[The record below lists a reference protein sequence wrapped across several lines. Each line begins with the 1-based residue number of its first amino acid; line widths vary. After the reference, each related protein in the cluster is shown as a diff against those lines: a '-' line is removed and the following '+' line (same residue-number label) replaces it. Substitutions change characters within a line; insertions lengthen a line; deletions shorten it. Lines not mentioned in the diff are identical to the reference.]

1 MAIQKI
7 VSSSFHHK
15 NHFKIQKKSKKTLYV
30 TLFLTLFFAL
40 MELFGGLFSNSLSLV
55 GDSFHMFSDVLALGA
70 SMVAIY
76 FETKKPTEKFTYG
89 FLRLEVIVAFLNGIV
104 LIFIATGMIY
114 ESVIRFF
121 HPREIDFGSM
131 FFIALIGL
139 IFNIVITWILFSST
153 KKENNI
159 NIKSAMLHFL
169 GDLLNSV
176 GVIISSI
183 IIYFTDFVYI
193 DIIMSIIISVIVF
206 IGGYRI
212 AKEAFFILME
222 AVPSEVS
229 LEILKNEIL
238 SIDGIENIH
247 ELHVWKNDNEEIS
260 LTAHILLNNYE
271 RYNNY
276 RIVNEIKEKLSA
288 HNILHMTIQ
297 IENTGIN
304 IHHSE

>member
-1 MAIQKI
+1 MTVQEM
-7 VSSSFHHK
+7 VSGSFHHR

-76 FETKKPTEKFTYG
+76 FEAKKPTEKFTYG
-89 FLRLEVIVAFLNGIV
+89 FLRLEVVVAFLNGIILM
-104 LIFIATGMIY
+104 LIAAGMIY

-121 HPREIDFGSM
+121 NPREIDFGSM
-131 FFIALIGL
+131 FFIALVGL

-176 GVIISSI
+176 GVVISSI
-183 IIYFTDFVYI
+183 IIYFTNFIYI
-193 DIIMSIIISVIVF
+193 DIIMSVVISVIIF
-206 IGGYRI
+206 TGGYKI
-212 AKEAFFILME
+212 SKEAFFILME
-222 AVPSEVS
+222 AVPSEVD
-229 LEILKNEIL
+229 LNMLRNEL
-238 SIDGIENIH
+238 LNIDGIKNIH

-260 LTAHILLNNYE
+260 FTAHILLDNYE
-271 RYNNY
+271 KHNNY
-276 RIVNEIKEKLSA
+276 RIINEIKQKLA
-288 HNILHMTIQ
+288 VYDIFHMTVQ

-304 IHHSE
+304 VH

>member
-1 MAIQKI
+1 MTVQEM
-7 VSSSFHHK
+7 VSGSFHHR

-76 FETKKPTEKFTYG
+76 FEAKKPTEKFTYG
-89 FLRLEVIVAFLNGIV
+89 FLRLEVVVAFLNGIV
-104 LIFIATGMIY
+104 LMLIAVGMIY

-121 HPREIDFGSM
+121 NPREIDFGSM
-131 FFIALIGL
+131 FFIALVGL

-183 IIYFTDFVYI
+183 IIYFTNFVYI
-193 DIIMSIIISVIVF
+193 DIIMSVVISVIIF
-206 IGGYRI
+206 TGGYKI
-212 AKEAFFILME
+212 SKEAFFILME
-222 AVPSEVS
+222 AVPSEVD
-229 LEILKNEIL
+229 LNMLRNEL
-238 SIDGIENIH
+238 LNIDGIKNIH

-260 LTAHILLNNYE
+260 FTAHILLDNYE
-271 RYNNY
+271 KHNNY
-276 RIVNEIKEKLSA
+276 RIINEIKEKLTVYD
-288 HNILHMTIQ
+288 IFHMTVQ

-304 IHHSE
+304 VH

>member
-1 MAIQKI
+1 MTVQEM
-7 VSSSFHHK
+7 VSGSFHHR

-76 FETKKPTEKFTYG
+76 FEAKKPTEKFTYG
-89 FLRLEVIVAFLNGIV
+89 FLRLEVVVAFLNGIV
-104 LIFIATGMIY
+104 LMLISAGMIY

-121 HPREIDFGSM
+121 NPREIDFGSM

-183 IIYFTDFVYI
+183 IIYFTNFVYI
-193 DIIMSIIISVIVF
+193 DIIMSVVISVIIF
-206 IGGYRI
+206 TGGYKI
-212 AKEAFFILME
+212 SKEAFFILME
-222 AVPSEVS
+222 AVPSEIDLS
-229 LEILKNEIL
+229 ALRNEL
-238 SIDGIENIH
+238 LNIDGIKNIH

-260 LTAHILLNNYE
+260 FTAHILLDNYE
-271 RYNNY
+271 KHNNY
-276 RIVNEIKEKLSA
+276 RIINEIKEKLTVYD
-288 HNILHMTIQ
+288 IFHMTVQ

-304 IHHSE
+304 VH

>member
-1 MAIQKI
+1 MTVQEM
-7 VSSSFHHK
+7 VSGSFHHR

-76 FETKKPTEKFTYG
+76 FEAKKPTEKFTYG
-89 FLRLEVIVAFLNGIV
+89 FLRLEVVVAFLNGIV
-104 LIFIATGMIY
+104 LMLISVGMIY

-121 HPREIDFGSM
+121 NPKEIDFGSM

-183 IIYFTDFVYI
+183 VIYFTNFVYI
-193 DIIMSIIISVIVF
+193 DIIMSVVISVIIF
-206 IGGYRI
+206 IGGYKI
-212 AKEAFFILME
+212 SKEAFFILME
-222 AVPSEVS
+222 AVPSEVD
-229 LEILKNEIL
+229 LNMLRNEL
-238 SIDGIENIH
+238 LNIDGIKNIH
-247 ELHVWKNDNEEIS
+247 EFHIWKNDNEEIS
-260 LTAHILLNNYE
+260 FTAHILLDNYE
-271 RYNNY
+271 KHNNY
-276 RIVNEIKEKLSA
+276 RIINEIKEKLA
-288 HNILHMTIQ
+288 VYDIFHMTVQ

-304 IHHSE
+304 VH

>member
-1 MAIQKI
+1 MTVQEM
-7 VSSSFHHK
+7 VGSSFHHR

-76 FETKKPTEKFTYG
+76 FEAKKPTEKFTYG
-89 FLRLEVIVAFLNGIV
+89 FLRLEVVVAFLNGIV
-104 LIFIATGMIY
+104 LMLVAAGMIY

-121 HPREIDFGSM
+121 NPRKIDFGSM
-131 FFIALIGL
+131 FFIALVGL

-176 GVIISSI
+176 GVVISSI
-183 IIYFTDFVYI
+183 IIYFTNFIYI
-193 DIIMSIIISVIVF
+193 DIIMSVVISVIIF
-206 IGGYRI
+206 TGGYKI
-212 AKEAFFILME
+212 SKEAFFILME
-222 AVPSEVS
+222 AVPSEVD
-229 LEILKNEIL
+229 LNMLRNEL
-238 SIDGIENIH
+238 LNIDGIKNIH

-260 LTAHILLNNYE
+260 FTAHILLDNYE
-271 RYNNY
+271 KHNNY
-276 RIVNEIKEKLSA
+276 RIINEIKEKLA
-288 HNILHMTIQ
+288 VYDIFHMTVQ

-304 IHHSE
+304 VH

>member
-1 MAIQKI
+1 MRVQEMI
-7 VSSSFHHK
+7 SGNFHHR

-76 FETKKPTEKFTYG
+76 FEAKKPTEKFTYG
-89 FLRLEVIVAFLNGIV
+89 FLRLEVVVAFLNGIV
-104 LIFIATGMIY
+104 LMLISVGMIY

-121 HPREIDFGSM
+121 NPREIDFGSM

-176 GVIISSI
+176 GVVISSI
-183 IIYFTDFVYI
+183 IICFTNFIYI
-193 DIIMSIIISVIVF
+193 DIIMSVVISVIIF
-206 IGGYRI
+206 IGGYKI
-212 AKEAFFILME
+212 SKEAFFILME
-222 AVPSEVS
+222 AVPSEVD
-229 LEILKNEIL
+229 LNTLRNEL
-238 SIDGIENIH
+238 LNIDGIKNIH
-247 ELHVWKNDNEEIS
+247 ELHIWKNDNEEIS
-260 LTAHILLNNYE
+260 FTAHILLDNYE
-271 RYNNY
+271 KHNNY
-276 RIVNEIKEKLSA
+276 RIINEIKEKLTVYD
-288 HNILHMTIQ
+288 IFHMTVQ

-304 IHHSE
+304 VH

>member
-1 MAIQKI
+1 MTVQEM
-7 VSSSFHHK
+7 VSGSFHHR

-89 FLRLEVIVAFLNGIV
+89 FLRLEVVVAFLNGIV
-104 LIFIATGMIY
+104 LMLISVGMIY

-121 HPREIDFGSM
+121 NPREIDFGSM
-131 FFIALIGL
+131 FFISLTGL

-183 IIYFTDFVYI
+183 IIYFTNFVYI
-193 DIIMSIIISVIVF
+193 DIIMSVVISVIIF
-206 IGGYRI
+206 IGGYKI
-212 AKEAFFILME
+212 SKEAFFILME
-222 AVPSEVS
+222 AVPSEINLS
-229 LEILKNEIL
+229 ALRNEL
-238 SIDGIENIH
+238 LNIDGIKNIH

-260 LTAHILLNNYE
+260 FTAHILLDNYE
-271 RYNNY
+271 KHNNY
-276 RIVNEIKEKLSA
+276 RIINEIKEKLA
-288 HNILHMTIQ
+288 LYDIFHMTVQ

-304 IHHSE
+304 VH

>member
-1 MAIQKI
+1 MTVQEM
-7 VSSSFHHK
+7 VGSSFHHR

-76 FETKKPTEKFTYG
+76 FEAKKPTEKFTYG
-89 FLRLEVIVAFLNGIV
+89 FLRLEVVVAFLNGIV
-104 LIFIATGMIY
+104 LMLIAAGMIY

-121 HPREIDFGSM
+121 NPKEIDFGSM

-183 IIYFTDFVYI
+183 IIYFTNFVYI
-193 DIIMSIIISVIVF
+193 DIIMSVVISVIIF
-206 IGGYRI
+206 TGGYKI
-212 AKEAFFILME
+212 SKEAFFILME
-222 AVPSEVS
+222 AVPSEINLS
-229 LEILKNEIL
+229 ALRNEL
-238 SIDGIENIH
+238 LNIDGIKNIH

-260 LTAHILLNNYE
+260 FTAHILLDNYE
-271 RYNNY
+271 KHNNY
-276 RIVNEIKEKLSA
+276 RIINEIKEKLA
-288 HNILHMTIQ
+288 VHDIFHMTVQ

-304 IHHSE
+304 VH

>member
-1 MAIQKI
+1 MTVQEM
-7 VSSSFHHK
+7 VGSSFHHR

-76 FETKKPTEKFTYG
+76 FEAKKPTEKFTYG
-89 FLRLEVIVAFLNGIV
+89 FLRLEVVVAFLNGIILM
-104 LIFIATGMIY
+104 LISVGMIY

-121 HPREIDFGSM
+121 NPREIDFGSM

-176 GVIISSI
+176 GVVISSI
-183 IIYFTDFVYI
+183 IIYFTNFIYI
-193 DIIMSIIISVIVF
+193 DIIMSVVISVIIF
-206 IGGYRI
+206 TGGYKI
-212 AKEAFFILME
+212 SKEAFFILME
-222 AVPSEVS
+222 AVPSEVD
-229 LEILKNEIL
+229 LNMLRNEL
-238 SIDGIENIH
+238 LNIDGIKNIH

-260 LTAHILLNNYE
+260 FTAHILLDNYE
-271 RYNNY
+271 KHNNY
-276 RIVNEIKEKLSA
+276 RIINEIKEKLA
-288 HNILHMTIQ
+288 VYDIFHMTVQ

-304 IHHSE
+304 VH

>member
-1 MAIQKI
+1 MTVQEM
-7 VSSSFHHK
+7 VSGSFHHR

-30 TLFLTLFFAL
+30 TLLLTLFFAL

-76 FETKKPTEKFTYG
+76 FEAKKPTEKFTYG
-89 FLRLEVIVAFLNGIV
+89 FLRLEVVVAFLNGIV
-104 LIFIATGMIY
+104 LMLISAGMIY

-121 HPREIDFGSM
+121 NPREIDFGSM
-131 FFIALIGL
+131 FFIALVGL

-183 IIYFTDFVYI
+183 IIYFTNFVYI
-193 DIIMSIIISVIVF
+193 DIIMSVVISVIIF
-206 IGGYRI
+206 TGGYKI
-212 AKEAFFILME
+212 SKEAFFILME
-222 AVPSEVS
+222 AVPSEVD
-229 LEILKNEIL
+229 LNMLRNEL
-238 SIDGIENIH
+238 LNIDGIKNIH

-260 LTAHILLNNYE
+260 FTAHILLDNYE
-271 RYNNY
+271 KHNNY
-276 RIVNEIKEKLSA
+276 RIINEIKEKLTVYD
-288 HNILHMTIQ
+288 IFHMTVQ

-304 IHHSE
+304 VH

>member
-1 MAIQKI
+1 
-7 VSSSFHHK
+7 
-15 NHFKIQKKSKKTLYV
+15 
-30 TLFLTLFFAL
+30 

-89 FLRLEVIVAFLNGIV
+89 FLRLEVVVAFLNGIV
-104 LIFIATGMIY
+104 LMLIAVGMIY

-121 HPREIDFGSM
+121 NPREIDFGSM

-193 DIIMSIIISVIVF
+193 DIIMSVVISVIIF

-238 SIDGIENIH
+238 SINGIENIH

-271 RYNNY
+271 KYNNY
-276 RIVNEIKEKLSA
+276 RIVNEIKEKLSE
-288 HNILHMTIQ
+288 HNIFHMTVQ

-304 IHHSE
+304 IH

>member
-1 MAIQKI
+1 MTVQEM
-7 VSSSFHHK
+7 VGSSFHHR

-76 FETKKPTEKFTYG
+76 FEAKKPTKKFTYG
-89 FLRLEVIVAFLNGIV
+89 FLRLEVVVAFLNGIV
-104 LIFIATGMIY
+104 LMLISVGMIY

-121 HPREIDFGSM
+121 NPKEIDFGSM
-131 FFIALIGL
+131 FFISLVGL

-183 IIYFTDFVYI
+183 IIYFTNFVYI
-193 DIIMSIIISVIVF
+193 DIIMSVVISVIIF
-206 IGGYRI
+206 TGGYKI
-212 AKEAFFILME
+212 SKEAFFILME
-222 AVPSEVS
+222 AVPSEVD
-229 LEILKNEIL
+229 LNTLRKELLN
-238 SIDGIENIH
+238 IDGIKNIH

-260 LTAHILLNNYE
+260 FTAHILLDNYE
-271 RYNNY
+271 KHNNY
-276 RIVNEIKEKLSA
+276 RIINEIKEKLTVYD
-288 HNILHMTIQ
+288 IFHMTVQ

-304 IHHSE
+304 VH

>member
-1 MAIQKI
+1 MTVQEM
-7 VSSSFHHK
+7 VGSSFHHR

-76 FETKKPTEKFTYG
+76 FEAKKPTEKFTYG
-89 FLRLEVIVAFLNGIV
+89 FLRLEVVVAFLNGIV
-104 LIFIATGMIY
+104 LMLIAVGMIY

-121 HPREIDFGSM
+121 NPREIDFGSM

-183 IIYFTDFVYI
+183 IIYFTNFVYI
-193 DIIMSIIISVIVF
+193 DIIMSVVISVIIF
-206 IGGYRI
+206 TGGYKI
-212 AKEAFFILME
+212 SKEAFFILME
-222 AVPSEVS
+222 AVPSEVD
-229 LEILKNEIL
+229 LNMLRNEL
-238 SIDGIENIH
+238 LNIDGIKNIH

-260 LTAHILLNNYE
+260 FTAHILLDNYE
-271 RYNNY
+271 KHNNY
-276 RIVNEIKEKLSA
+276 RIINEIKEKLTVYD
-288 HNILHMTIQ
+288 IFHMTVQ

-304 IHHSE
+304 VH

>member
-1 MAIQKI
+1 MTVQKM
-7 VSSSFHHK
+7 VSGSFHHR

-76 FETKKPTEKFTYG
+76 FEAKKPTEKFTYG
-89 FLRLEVIVAFLNGIV
+89 FLRLEVVVAFLNGIV
-104 LIFIATGMIY
+104 LMLIAVGMIY

-121 HPREIDFGSM
+121 NPREIDFGSM

-169 GDLLNSV
+169 GDLSNSV

-183 IIYFTDFVYI
+183 IIYFTNFVYI
-193 DIIMSIIISVIVF
+193 DIIMSVLISVIIF
-206 IGGYRI
+206 TGGYKI
-212 AKEAFFILME
+212 SKEAFFILME
-222 AVPSEVS
+222 VVPSEVD
-229 LEILKNEIL
+229 LNMLRNEL
-238 SIDGIENIH
+238 LNIDGIKNIH
-247 ELHVWKNDNEEIS
+247 EFHIWKNDNEEIS
-260 LTAHILLNNYE
+260 FTAHILLDNYE
-271 RYNNY
+271 KHNNY
-276 RIVNEIKEKLSA
+276 RIINEIKEKLA
-288 HNILHMTIQ
+288 VYDIFHMTVQ

-304 IHHSE
+304 VH

>member
-1 MAIQKI
+1 MTVQEM
-7 VSSSFHHK
+7 VGSSFHHR

-76 FETKKPTEKFTYG
+76 FEAKKPTEKFTYG
-89 FLRLEVIVAFLNGIV
+89 FLRLEVVVAFLNGIV
-104 LIFIATGMIY
+104 LMLISVGMIY

-121 HPREIDFGSM
+121 NPKEIDFGSM
-131 FFIALIGL
+131 FFISLVGL

-183 IIYFTDFVYI
+183 IIYFTNFVYI
-193 DIIMSIIISVIVF
+193 DIIMSVIISVIIF
-206 IGGYRI
+206 IGGYKI
-212 AKEAFFILME
+212 SKEAFFILME
-222 AVPSEVS
+222 AVPSEVD
-229 LEILKNEIL
+229 LNTLRKELLN
-238 SIDGIENIH
+238 IDGIKNIH

-260 LTAHILLNNYE
+260 FTAHILLDNYE
-271 RYNNY
+271 KHNNY
-276 RIVNEIKEKLSA
+276 RIINEIKEKLTVYD
-288 HNILHMTIQ
+288 IFHMTVQ

-304 IHHSE
+304 VH

>member
-1 MAIQKI
+1 MTVQEM
-7 VSSSFHHK
+7 VSGSFHHR

-76 FETKKPTEKFTYG
+76 FEAKKPTEKFTYG
-89 FLRLEVIVAFLNGIV
+89 FLRLEVVVAFLNGIV
-104 LIFIATGMIY
+104 LMLIAVGMIY

-121 HPREIDFGSM
+121 NPKEIDFGSM
-131 FFIALIGL
+131 FFIALAGL

-183 IIYFTDFVYI
+183 IIYFTDFVYV
-193 DIIMSIIISVIVF
+193 DIIMSVVISVIIF
-206 IGGYRI
+206 TGGYKI
-212 AKEAFFILME
+212 SKEAFFILME
-222 AVPSEVS
+222 AVPSEINLS
-229 LEILKNEIL
+229 ALRNEL
-238 SIDGIENIH
+238 LNIDGIKNIH

-260 LTAHILLNNYE
+260 FTAHILLDNYE
-271 RYNNY
+271 KHNNY
-276 RIVNEIKEKLSA
+276 RIINEIKEKLTVYD
-288 HNILHMTIQ
+288 IIHMTVQ

-304 IHHSE
+304 IH

>member
-1 MAIQKI
+1 
-7 VSSSFHHK
+7 
-15 NHFKIQKKSKKTLYV
+15 
-30 TLFLTLFFAL
+30 

-76 FETKKPTEKFTYG
+76 FEAKKPTEKFTYG
-89 FLRLEVIVAFLNGIV
+89 FLRLEVVVAFLNGIILM
-104 LIFIATGMIY
+104 LIAVGMIY

-121 HPREIDFGSM
+121 NPREIDFGSM
-131 FFIALIGL
+131 FFIALTGL

-193 DIIMSIIISVIVF
+193 DIIMSVVISVIIF
-206 IGGYRI
+206 TGGYKI
-212 AKEAFFILME
+212 SKEAFFILME
-222 AVPSEVS
+222 AVPSEVD
-229 LEILKNEIL
+229 LNMLRNEL
-238 SIDGIENIH
+238 LNIDGIKNIH

-260 LTAHILLNNYE
+260 FTTHILLDNYE
-271 RYNNY
+271 KHNNY
-276 RIVNEIKEKLSA
+276 RIINEIKEKLA
-288 HNILHMTIQ
+288 VYDIFHMTVQ

-304 IHHSE
+304 VH

>member
-1 MAIQKI
+1 MTVQEMVGI
-7 VSSSFHHK
+7 SFHHR

-76 FETKKPTEKFTYG
+76 FEAKKPTEKFTYG
-89 FLRLEVIVAFLNGIV
+89 FLRLEVVVAFLNGIV
-104 LIFIATGMIY
+104 LMLIAVGMIY

-121 HPREIDFGSM
+121 NPREIDFGSM

-183 IIYFTDFVYI
+183 IIYFTNFVYI
-193 DIIMSIIISVIVF
+193 DIIMSVVISVIIF
-206 IGGYRI
+206 IGGYKI
-212 AKEAFFILME
+212 SKEAFFILME
-222 AVPSEVS
+222 AVPSEIY
-229 LEILKNEIL
+229 LNTLRNEL
-238 SIDGIENIH
+238 LNIDGIKNIH

-260 LTAHILLNNYE
+260 FTAHILLDNYE
-271 RYNNY
+271 KHNNY
-276 RIVNEIKEKLSA
+276 RIINEIKEKLA
-288 HNILHMTIQ
+288 LYDIFHMTVQ

-304 IHHSE
+304 VH

>member
-1 MAIQKI
+1 MTVQEM
-7 VSSSFHHK
+7 VGSSFHHR

-76 FETKKPTEKFTYG
+76 FEAKKSTEKFTYG
-89 FLRLEVIVAFLNGIV
+89 FLRLEVVVAFLNGIV
-104 LIFIATGMIY
+104 LMLIAVGMIY

-121 HPREIDFGSM
+121 NPREIDFGSM

-183 IIYFTDFVYI
+183 IIYFTNFVYI
-193 DIIMSIIISVIVF
+193 DIIMSVLISVIIF
-206 IGGYRI
+206 TGGYKI
-212 AKEAFFILME
+212 SKEAFFILME
-222 AVPSEVS
+222 VVPSEVD
-229 LEILKNEIL
+229 LNMLRNEL
-238 SIDGIENIH
+238 LNIDGIKNIH
-247 ELHVWKNDNEEIS
+247 EFHIWKNDNEEIS
-260 LTAHILLNNYE
+260 FTAHILLDNYE
-271 RYNNY
+271 EHNNY
-276 RIVNEIKEKLSA
+276 RIINEIKEKLA
-288 HNILHMTIQ
+288 VYDIFHMTVQ

-304 IHHSE
+304 VH

>member
-1 MAIQKI
+1 MTVQEM
-7 VSSSFHHK
+7 VSGSFHHR

-76 FETKKPTEKFTYG
+76 FEAKKPTEKFTYG
-89 FLRLEVIVAFLNGIV
+89 FLRLEVVVAFLNGIILM
-104 LIFIATGMIY
+104 LIAAGMIY

-121 HPREIDFGSM
+121 NPREIDFGSM
-131 FFIALIGL
+131 FFIALVGL

-183 IIYFTDFVYI
+183 IIYFTNFVYI
-193 DIIMSIIISVIVF
+193 DIIMSVVISVIIF
-206 IGGYRI
+206 TGGYKI
-212 AKEAFFILME
+212 SKEAFFILME
-222 AVPSEVS
+222 AVPSEVD
-229 LEILKNEIL
+229 LNMLRNEL
-238 SIDGIENIH
+238 LNIDGIKNIH

-260 LTAHILLNNYE
+260 FTAHILLDNYE
-271 RYNNY
+271 KHNNY
-276 RIVNEIKEKLSA
+276 RIINEIKEKLTVYD
-288 HNILHMTIQ
+288 IFHMTVQ

-304 IHHSE
+304 VH

>member
-1 MAIQKI
+1 MTVQEM
-7 VSSSFHHK
+7 VGSSFHHR

-76 FETKKPTEKFTYG
+76 FEAKKPTEKFTYG
-89 FLRLEVIVAFLNGIV
+89 FLRLEVVVAFLNGIV
-104 LIFIATGMIY
+104 LMLIAVGMIY

-121 HPREIDFGSM
+121 NPREIDFGSM

-183 IIYFTDFVYI
+183 IIYFTNFVYI
-193 DIIMSIIISVIVF
+193 DIIMSVVISIIIF
-206 IGGYRI
+206 TGGYKI
-212 AKEAFFILME
+212 SKEAFFILME
-222 AVPSEVS
+222 AVPSEVDLS
-229 LEILKNEIL
+229 ALRNEL
-238 SIDGIENIH
+238 LNIDGVKNIH

-260 LTAHILLNNYE
+260 FTAHILLDNYE
-271 RYNNY
+271 KHNNY
-276 RIVNEIKEKLSA
+276 RIINEIKEKLA
-288 HNILHMTIQ
+288 VYDIFHMTVQ

-304 IHHSE
+304 IH

>member
-1 MAIQKI
+1 MTVQEM
-7 VSSSFHHK
+7 VGSSFHHR

-76 FETKKPTEKFTYG
+76 FEAKKPTEKFTYG
-89 FLRLEVIVAFLNGIV
+89 FLRLEVVVAFLNGIILM
-104 LIFIATGMIY
+104 LIAAGMIY

-121 HPREIDFGSM
+121 NPREIDFGSM
-131 FFIALIGL
+131 FFIALVGL

-183 IIYFTDFVYI
+183 IIYFTNFVYI
-193 DIIMSIIISVIVF
+193 DIIMSVVISVIIF
-206 IGGYRI
+206 TGGYKI
-212 AKEAFFILME
+212 SKEAFFILME
-222 AVPSEVS
+222 AVPSEVD
-229 LEILKNEIL
+229 LNMLRNEL
-238 SIDGIENIH
+238 LNIDGIKNIH
-247 ELHVWKNDNEEIS
+247 ELHVWTNDNEEIS
-260 LTAHILLNNYE
+260 FTAHILLDNYE
-271 RYNNY
+271 KHNNY
-276 RIVNEIKEKLSA
+276 RIINEIKQKLA
-288 HNILHMTIQ
+288 VYDIFHMTVQ

-304 IHHSE
+304 VY

>member
-1 MAIQKI
+1 MTVQEM
-7 VSSSFHHK
+7 VSGSFHHR

-76 FETKKPTEKFTYG
+76 FEAKKPTEKFTYG
-89 FLRLEVIVAFLNGIV
+89 FLRLEVVVAFLNGIILM
-104 LIFIATGMIY
+104 LISVGMIY

-121 HPREIDFGSM
+121 NPREIDFGSM

-183 IIYFTDFVYI
+183 IIYFTNFVYI
-193 DIIMSIIISVIVF
+193 DIIMSVVISVIIF
-206 IGGYRI
+206 IGGYKI
-212 AKEAFFILME
+212 SKEAFFILME
-222 AVPSEVS
+222 AVPSEVD
-229 LEILKNEIL
+229 LNTLRNEL
-238 SIDGIENIH
+238 LNIDGIKNIH
-247 ELHVWKNDNEEIS
+247 ELHIWKNDNEEIS
-260 LTAHILLNNYE
+260 FTAHILLDNYE
-271 RYNNY
+271 KHNNY
-276 RIVNEIKEKLSA
+276 RIINEIKEKLTVYD
-288 HNILHMTIQ
+288 IFHMTVQ

-304 IHHSE
+304 VH

>member
-1 MAIQKI
+1 MTVQEM
-7 VSSSFHHK
+7 VSGSFHHR

-76 FETKKPTEKFTYG
+76 FEAKKPTEKFTYG
-89 FLRLEVIVAFLNGIV
+89 FLRLEVVVAFLNGIV
-104 LIFIATGMIY
+104 LMLISVGMIY

-121 HPREIDFGSM
+121 NPRKIDFGSM
-131 FFIALIGL
+131 FFIALTGL

-169 GDLLNSV
+169 RDLLNSA

-193 DIIMSIIISVIVF
+193 DIIMSVVISVIIF
-206 IGGYRI
+206 TGGYKI
-212 AKEAFFILME
+212 SKEAFFILME
-222 AVPSEVS
+222 AVPSEINLS
-229 LEILKNEIL
+229 ALRNEL
-238 SIDGIENIH
+238 LNIDGIKNIH

-260 LTAHILLNNYE
+260 FTAHILLDNYE
-271 RYNNY
+271 KHNNY
-276 RIVNEIKEKLSA
+276 RIINEIKEKLA
-288 HNILHMTIQ
+288 LYDIFHMTVQ

-304 IHHSE
+304 VH

>member
-1 MAIQKI
+1 MTVQEM
-7 VSSSFHHK
+7 VGSSFHHR

-76 FETKKPTEKFTYG
+76 FEAKKPTEKFTYG
-89 FLRLEVIVAFLNGIV
+89 FLRLEVVVAFLNGIILM
-104 LIFIATGMIY
+104 LIAAGMIY

-121 HPREIDFGSM
+121 NPRKIDFGSM
-131 FFIALIGL
+131 FFIALVGL

-176 GVIISSI
+176 GVVISSI
-183 IIYFTDFVYI
+183 IIYFTNFVYI
-193 DIIMSIIISVIVF
+193 DIIMSVVISVIIF
-206 IGGYRI
+206 TGGYKI
-212 AKEAFFILME
+212 SKEAFFILME
-222 AVPSEVS
+222 AVPSEVD
-229 LEILKNEIL
+229 LNMLRNEL
-238 SIDGIENIH
+238 LNIDGIKNIH

-260 LTAHILLNNYE
+260 FTAHILLDNYE
-271 RYNNY
+271 KHNNY
-276 RIVNEIKEKLSA
+276 RIINEIKQKLA
-288 HNILHMTIQ
+288 VYDIFHMTVQ

-304 IHHSE
+304 VH

>member
-1 MAIQKI
+1 MTVQEM
-7 VSSSFHHK
+7 VSGSFHHR

-76 FETKKPTEKFTYG
+76 FEAKKPTEKFTYG
-89 FLRLEVIVAFLNGIV
+89 FLRLEVVVAFLNGIV
-104 LIFIATGMIY
+104 LMLIAVGMIY

-121 HPREIDFGSM
+121 NPREIDFGSM

-169 GDLLNSV
+169 EDLLNSV

-183 IIYFTDFVYI
+183 IIYFTNFVYI
-193 DIIMSIIISVIVF
+193 DIIMSVVISVIIF
-206 IGGYRI
+206 IGGYKI
-212 AKEAFFILME
+212 SKEAFFILME
-222 AVPSEVS
+222 AVPSEID
-229 LEILKNEIL
+229 LNTLRNEL
-238 SIDGIENIH
+238 LNIDGIKNIH

-260 LTAHILLNNYE
+260 FTAHILLDNYE
-271 RYNNY
+271 KHNNY
-276 RIVNEIKEKLSA
+276 RIINEIKEKLA
-288 HNILHMTIQ
+288 VYDIFHMTVQ

-304 IHHSE
+304 VH

>member
-1 MAIQKI
+1 MTVQEM
-7 VSSSFHHK
+7 VGSSFHHR

-76 FETKKPTEKFTYG
+76 FEAKKPTEKFTYG
-89 FLRLEVIVAFLNGIV
+89 FLRLEVVVAFLNGIV
-104 LIFIATGMIY
+104 LMLISVGMIY

-121 HPREIDFGSM
+121 NPREIDFGSM

-183 IIYFTDFVYI
+183 IIYFTNFVYI
-193 DIIMSIIISVIVF
+193 DIIMSVIISIIIF
-206 IGGYRI
+206 TGGYKI
-212 AKEAFFILME
+212 SKEAFFILME
-222 AVPSEVS
+222 AVPSEVDLS
-229 LEILKNEIL
+229 ALRNEL
-238 SIDGIENIH
+238 LNIDGVKNIH

-260 LTAHILLNNYE
+260 FTAHILLDNYE
-271 RYNNY
+271 KHNNY
-276 RIVNEIKEKLSA
+276 RIINEIKEKLA
-288 HNILHMTIQ
+288 VYDIFHMTVQ

-304 IHHSE
+304 VH

>member
-1 MAIQKI
+1 MRVQEM
-7 VSSSFHHK
+7 VSGSFHHR

-76 FETKKPTEKFTYG
+76 FEAKKPTEKFTYG
-89 FLRLEVIVAFLNGIV
+89 FLRLEVVVAFLNGIV
-104 LIFIATGMIY
+104 LMLISAGMIY

-121 HPREIDFGSM
+121 NPREIDFGSM

-176 GVIISSI
+176 GVVISSI
-183 IIYFTDFVYI
+183 IIYFTNFIYI
-193 DIIMSIIISVIVF
+193 DIIMSVVISVIIF
-206 IGGYRI
+206 TGGYKI
-212 AKEAFFILME
+212 SKEAFFILME
-222 AVPSEVS
+222 AVPSGINLS
-229 LEILKNEIL
+229 ALRNEL
-238 SIDGIENIH
+238 LNIDGIKNIH

-260 LTAHILLNNYE
+260 FTAHILLDNYE
-271 RYNNY
+271 KHNNY
-276 RIVNEIKEKLSA
+276 RIINEIKQKLA
-288 HNILHMTIQ
+288 VYDIFHMTVQ

-304 IHHSE
+304 VH

>member
-104 LIFIATGMIY
+104 LILIAAGMIY
-114 ESVIRFF
+114 ESAIRFF

-139 IFNIVITWILFSST
+139 IFNIVITWILFSSKKQET
-153 KKENNI
+153 KI
-159 NIKSAMLHFL
+159 HIK
-169 GDLLNSV
+169 
-176 GVIISSI
+176 
-183 IIYFTDFVYI
+183 
-193 DIIMSIIISVIVF
+193 
-206 IGGYRI
+206 
-212 AKEAFFILME
+212 
-222 AVPSEVS
+222 
-229 LEILKNEIL
+229 
-238 SIDGIENIH
+238 
-247 ELHVWKNDNEEIS
+247 
-260 LTAHILLNNYE
+260 
-271 RYNNY
+271 
-276 RIVNEIKEKLSA
+276 
-288 HNILHMTIQ
+288 
-297 IENTGIN
+297 
-304 IHHSE
+304 

>member
-1 MAIQKI
+1 MTVQEM
-7 VSSSFHHK
+7 VSGSFHHR

-76 FETKKPTEKFTYG
+76 FEAKKPTEKFTYG
-89 FLRLEVIVAFLNGIV
+89 FLRLEVVVAFLNGIV
-104 LIFIATGMIY
+104 LMLISVGMIY
-114 ESVIRFF
+114 ESVTRFF
-121 HPREIDFGSM
+121 NPREIDFGSM
-131 FFIALIGL
+131 FFIALTGL

-183 IIYFTDFVYI
+183 IIYFTNFVYI
-193 DIIMSIIISVIVF
+193 DIIMSVVISVIIF
-206 IGGYRI
+206 TGGYKI
-212 AKEAFFILME
+212 SKEAFFILME
-222 AVPSEVS
+222 AVPSEIN
-229 LEILKNEIL
+229 LNTLRNEL
-238 SIDGIENIH
+238 LNIDGIKNIH

-260 LTAHILLNNYE
+260 FTAHILLDNYE
-271 RYNNY
+271 KHNNY
-276 RIVNEIKEKLSA
+276 RIINEIKEKLA
-288 HNILHMTIQ
+288 VYDIFHMTVQ

-304 IHHSE
+304 VH

>member
-1 MAIQKI
+1 MTVQEM
-7 VSSSFHHK
+7 VGSSFHHR

-76 FETKKPTEKFTYG
+76 FEAKKPTEKFTYG
-89 FLRLEVIVAFLNGIV
+89 FLRLEVVVAFLNGIV
-104 LIFIATGMIY
+104 LMLISVGMIY

-121 HPREIDFGSM
+121 NPKEIDFGSM
-131 FFIALIGL
+131 FFISLVGL

-176 GVIISSI
+176 GVVISSI
-183 IIYFTDFVYI
+183 IIYFTNFVYI
-193 DIIMSIIISVIVF
+193 DIIMSVVISVIIF
-206 IGGYRI
+206 TGGYKI
-212 AKEAFFILME
+212 SKEAFFILME
-222 AVPSEVS
+222 AVPSEVD
-229 LEILKNEIL
+229 LNTLRKELLN
-238 SIDGIENIH
+238 IDGIKNIH

-260 LTAHILLNNYE
+260 FTAHILLDNYE
-271 RYNNY
+271 KHNNY
-276 RIVNEIKEKLSA
+276 RIINEIKEKLTVYD
-288 HNILHMTIQ
+288 IFHMTVQ

-304 IHHSE
+304 VH

>member
-1 MAIQKI
+1 MTVQEM
-7 VSSSFHHK
+7 VGSSFHHR

-76 FETKKPTEKFTYG
+76 FEAKKPTEKFTYG
-89 FLRLEVIVAFLNGIV
+89 FLRLEVVVAFLNGIV
-104 LIFIATGMIY
+104 LMLIAIGMIY

-121 HPREIDFGSM
+121 NPREIDFGSM

-183 IIYFTDFVYI
+183 IIYFTNFVYI
-193 DIIMSIIISVIVF
+193 DIIMSVVISVIIF
-206 IGGYRI
+206 TGGYKI
-212 AKEAFFILME
+212 SKEAFFILME
-222 AVPSEVS
+222 AVPSEVD
-229 LEILKNEIL
+229 LNTLRKELLN
-238 SIDGIENIH
+238 IDGIKNIH

-260 LTAHILLNNYE
+260 FTAHILLDNYE
-271 RYNNY
+271 KHNNY
-276 RIVNEIKEKLSA
+276 RIINEIKEKLTVYD
-288 HNILHMTIQ
+288 IFHMTVQ

-304 IHHSE
+304 VH

>member
-1 MAIQKI
+1 MRVQEMI
-7 VSSSFHHK
+7 SGNFHHR

-40 MELFGGLFSNSLSLV
+40 MELFGGMFSNSLSLV

-76 FETKKPTEKFTYG
+76 FEAKKPTEKFTYG
-89 FLRLEVIVAFLNGIV
+89 FLRLEVVVAFLNGIV
-104 LIFIATGMIY
+104 LMLIAVGMIY

-121 HPREIDFGSM
+121 NPREIDFGSM

-183 IIYFTDFVYI
+183 IIYFTNFVYI
-193 DIIMSIIISVIVF
+193 DIIMSVVISVIIF
-206 IGGYRI
+206 IGGYKI
-212 AKEAFFILME
+212 SKEAFFILME
-222 AVPSEVS
+222 AVPSEVD
-229 LEILKNEIL
+229 LNTLRNEL
-238 SIDGIENIH
+238 LNIDGIKNIH
-247 ELHVWKNDNEEIS
+247 ELHIWKNDNEEIS
-260 LTAHILLNNYE
+260 FTAHILLDNYE
-271 RYNNY
+271 KHNNY
-276 RIVNEIKEKLSA
+276 RIINEIKEKLA
-288 HNILHMTIQ
+288 VYDIFHMTVQ

-304 IHHSE
+304 VH

>member
-1 MAIQKI
+1 MTVQEM
-7 VSSSFHHK
+7 VSGSFHHR

-76 FETKKPTEKFTYG
+76 FEAKKPTEKFTYG
-89 FLRLEVIVAFLNGIV
+89 FLRLEVVVAFLNGIV
-104 LIFIATGMIY
+104 LMLISVGMIY

-121 HPREIDFGSM
+121 NPREIDFGSM

-183 IIYFTDFVYI
+183 IIYFTNFVYI
-193 DIIMSIIISVIVF
+193 DIIMSVVISVIIF
-206 IGGYRI
+206 TGGYKI
-212 AKEAFFILME
+212 SKEAFFILME
-222 AVPSEVS
+222 AVPSEID
-229 LEILKNEIL
+229 LNTLRKELLN
-238 SIDGIENIH
+238 IDGIKNIH

-260 LTAHILLNNYE
+260 FTAHILLDNYE
-271 RYNNY
+271 KHNNY
-276 RIVNEIKEKLSA
+276 RIINEIKEKLTVYD
-288 HNILHMTIQ
+288 IFHMTVQ

-304 IHHSE
+304 VH

>member
-1 MAIQKI
+1 MTVQEM
-7 VSSSFHHK
+7 VSGSFHHR

-76 FETKKPTEKFTYG
+76 FEAKKPTEKFTYG
-89 FLRLEVIVAFLNGIV
+89 FLRLEVVVAFLNGIV
-104 LIFIATGMIY
+104 LMLIAVGMIY

-121 HPREIDFGSM
+121 NPREIDFGSM

-139 IFNIVITWILFSST
+139 IFNIVIMWILFSST

-183 IIYFTDFVYI
+183 IIYFTNFVYI
-193 DIIMSIIISVIVF
+193 DIIMSVVISVIIF
-206 IGGYRI
+206 IGGYKI
-212 AKEAFFILME
+212 SKEAFFILME
-222 AVPSEVS
+222 AVPSEVD
-229 LEILKNEIL
+229 LNMLRNEL
-238 SIDGIENIH
+238 LNIDGIKSIH
-247 ELHVWKNDNEEIS
+247 EFHIWKNDNEEIS
-260 LTAHILLNNYE
+260 FTAHILLDNYE
-271 RYNNY
+271 KHNNY
-276 RIVNEIKEKLSA
+276 RIINEIKEKLTVYD
-288 HNILHMTIQ
+288 IFHMTVQ

-304 IHHSE
+304 VH

>member
-1 MAIQKI
+1 MTVQEM
-7 VSSSFHHK
+7 VNGSFHHR

-76 FETKKPTEKFTYG
+76 FEAKKPTEKFTYG
-89 FLRLEVIVAFLNGIV
+89 FLRLEVVVAFLNGIV
-104 LIFIATGMIY
+104 LMLIAVGMIY

-121 HPREIDFGSM
+121 NPREIDFGSM
-131 FFIALIGL
+131 FFIALTGL

-183 IIYFTDFVYI
+183 IIYFTNFVYI
-193 DIIMSIIISVIVF
+193 DIIMSVVISVIIF
-206 IGGYRI
+206 TGGYKI
-212 AKEAFFILME
+212 SKEAFFILME
-222 AVPSEVS
+222 AVPSEINLS
-229 LEILKNEIL
+229 TLRNEL
-238 SIDGIENIH
+238 LNIDGIKNIH

-260 LTAHILLNNYE
+260 FTAHILLDNYE
-271 RYNNY
+271 KHNNY
-276 RIVNEIKEKLSA
+276 RIINEIKQKLA
-288 HNILHMTIQ
+288 LYDIFHMTVQ

-304 IHHSE
+304 IH

>member
-1 MAIQKI
+1 MTVQEM
-7 VSSSFHHK
+7 VSGSFHHR

-76 FETKKPTEKFTYG
+76 FEAKKPTKKFTYG
-89 FLRLEVIVAFLNGIV
+89 FLRLEVVVAFLNGIV
-104 LIFIATGMIY
+104 LMLISVGMIY

-121 HPREIDFGSM
+121 NPREIDFGSM

-183 IIYFTDFVYI
+183 IIYFTNFVYI
-193 DIIMSIIISVIVF
+193 DIIMSVVISVIIF
-206 IGGYRI
+206 IGGYKI
-212 AKEAFFILME
+212 SKEAFFILME
-222 AVPSEVS
+222 AVPSEVD
-229 LEILKNEIL
+229 LNTLRKELLN
-238 SIDGIENIH
+238 IDGIKNIH

-260 LTAHILLNNYE
+260 FTAHILLDNYE
-271 RYNNY
+271 KHNNY
-276 RIVNEIKEKLSA
+276 RIINEIKEKLTVYD
-288 HNILHMTIQ
+288 IFHMTVQ

-304 IHHSE
+304 VH

>member
-1 MAIQKI
+1 MTVQEM
-7 VSSSFHHK
+7 VGSSFHHR

-76 FETKKPTEKFTYG
+76 FEAKKPTEKFTYG
-89 FLRLEVIVAFLNGIV
+89 FLRLEVVVAFLNGIILM
-104 LIFIATGMIY
+104 LIAAGMIY

-121 HPREIDFGSM
+121 NPREIDFGSM
-131 FFIALIGL
+131 FFIALVGL

-176 GVIISSI
+176 GVVISSI
-183 IIYFTDFVYI
+183 IIYFTNFIYI
-193 DIIMSIIISVIVF
+193 DIIMSVVISVIIF
-206 IGGYRI
+206 TGGYKI
-212 AKEAFFILME
+212 SKEAFFILME
-222 AVPSEVS
+222 AVPSEVD
-229 LEILKNEIL
+229 LNMLRNEL
-238 SIDGIENIH
+238 LNIDGIKNIH

-260 LTAHILLNNYE
+260 FTAHILLDNYE
-271 RYNNY
+271 KHNNY
-276 RIVNEIKEKLSA
+276 RIINEIKEKLA
-288 HNILHMTIQ
+288 VYDIFHMTVQ

-304 IHHSE
+304 VH

>member
-1 MAIQKI
+1 MTVQEM
-7 VSSSFHHK
+7 VGSSFHHR

-76 FETKKPTEKFTYG
+76 FEAKKPTEKFTYG
-89 FLRLEVIVAFLNGIV
+89 FLRLEVVVAFLNGIILM
-104 LIFIATGMIY
+104 LIAAGMIY

-121 HPREIDFGSM
+121 NPREIDFGSM
-131 FFIALIGL
+131 FFIALVGL

-176 GVIISSI
+176 GVVISSI
-183 IIYFTDFVYI
+183 IIYFTNFIYI
-193 DIIMSIIISVIVF
+193 DIIMSVVISVIIF
-206 IGGYRI
+206 TGGYKI
-212 AKEAFFILME
+212 SKEAFFILME
-222 AVPSEVS
+222 AVPSEVD
-229 LEILKNEIL
+229 LNMLRNEL
-238 SIDGIENIH
+238 LNIDGIKNIH
-247 ELHVWKNDNEEIS
+247 EFHIWKNDNEEIS
-260 LTAHILLNNYE
+260 FTAHILLDNYE
-271 RYNNY
+271 KHNNY
-276 RIVNEIKEKLSA
+276 RIINEIKQKLA
-288 HNILHMTIQ
+288 VYDIFHMTVQ

-304 IHHSE
+304 VH

>member
-1 MAIQKI
+1 MTVQEM
-7 VSSSFHHK
+7 VSGSFHHR

-76 FETKKPTEKFTYG
+76 FEAKKPTEKFTYG
-89 FLRLEVIVAFLNGIV
+89 FLRLEVVVAFLNGIILM
-104 LIFIATGMIY
+104 LIAAGMIY

-121 HPREIDFGSM
+121 NPRKIDFGSM
-131 FFIALIGL
+131 FFIALVGL

-176 GVIISSI
+176 GVVISSI
-183 IIYFTDFVYI
+183 IIYFTNFVYI
-193 DIIMSIIISVIVF
+193 DIIMSVVISVIIF
-206 IGGYRI
+206 TGGYKI
-212 AKEAFFILME
+212 SKEAFFILME
-222 AVPSEVS
+222 AVPSEVD
-229 LEILKNEIL
+229 LNMLRNEL
-238 SIDGIENIH
+238 LNIDGIKNIH

-260 LTAHILLNNYE
+260 FTAHILLDNYE
-271 RYNNY
+271 KHNNY
-276 RIVNEIKEKLSA
+276 RIINEIKQKLA
-288 HNILHMTIQ
+288 VYDIFHMTVQ

-304 IHHSE
+304 VH